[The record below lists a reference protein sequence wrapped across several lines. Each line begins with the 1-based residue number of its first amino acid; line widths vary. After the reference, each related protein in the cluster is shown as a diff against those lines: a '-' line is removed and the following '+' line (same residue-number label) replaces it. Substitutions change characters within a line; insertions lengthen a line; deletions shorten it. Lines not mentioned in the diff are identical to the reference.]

1 MYDRQRVARGA
12 GAAIAVWALI
22 GLVFLSSGVAYA
34 VPLAGFGG
42 FNASIGVVEAD
53 SLALYPSV
61 GDTSEQDAYP
71 QTVIELS
78 NTQLTDLE
86 AYKDLDVSTVPGFSG
101 TARFRLAGRGDIDS
115 GDVLLKSSALTAD
128 DAQFDGFVIEDS
140 GNESVDSSFEIFAND
155 RARLESVNIKAHY
168 LTASSVELSNLALGV
183 CYDSNNDG
191 TWERGPCD
199 GEPSF
204 VENNDA
210 PFADANASPQTAEP
224 GSQVT
229 FDASSSTDVDGSI
242 VSYEWAFG
250 DGTTATGQSVSH
262 AYDSTGTYSATLTV
276 TDNEG
281 AVSSDVVTIR
291 VSSTSGELTAD
302 ASANQ
307 TTANPG
313 ELVVFDGIGS
323 SAPDGFVESY
333 EWDFGDGTTATGDL
347 VNHSYG
353 STGTYTA
360 TLTVTSDSG
369 ETATD
374 TVEVSIEANGP
385 PTTSISANRTS
396 AKVDEAIALD
406 GSGSSDADGSITSYE
421 WAFDDG
427 TTATGPDA
435 THRYASAGEYTVTL
449 TTQDNDGATSSDTVT
464 VSVAENQPPSASA
477 TANRT
482 SAKVDE
488 AVAFDGSAS
497 SDSDGTITSYEWAFD
512 DGTIAT
518 GPTATHRYS
527 STGTYNATLTVTDDN
542 GATSTAEVT
551 VSVAENVPPTASVSA
566 NRTAVDPDGAI
577 AFDGSASSDSDGSIT
592 SYEWTFDDGTTATGS
607 TATHRYSS
615 TGTYNAT
622 LTVTDDNGATS
633 TAEVT
638 VEVTTNV
645 APTVSISANRT
656 TAKEGDPIA
665 FDGSGSSDSD
675 GTTTSYEWDFGD
687 GTTATGPTATHNFS
701 GVGFHT
707 VFLTVTD
714 DDGAST
720 TETVD
725 IEIVDNYAPT
735 AAVTANR
742 TAVTTSEA
750 IAFDATGSSDPDDA
764 SLSYQWDFG
773 DGTTATG
780 PTPTHSYGSTGTYT
794 VTVTASDDGG
804 KSDTATVEITVS

>member
-86 AYKDLDVSTVPGFSG
+86 AYKDLDVSTVPGLSG

-262 AYDSTGTYSATLTV
+262 AYDSTGTYTATLTV

-281 AVSSDVVTIR
+281 AVSSDVVTIQ

-313 ELVVFDGIGS
+313 ELVVFDGVGS

-333 EWDFGDGTTATGDL
+333 EWDFGDGTTATGEMAE
-347 VNHSYG
+347 HSYG
-353 STGTYTA
+353 SVGTYTA

-374 TVEVSIEANGP
+374 TVEVSIEANDAP
-385 PTTSISANRTS
+385 ATSISANRTS
-396 AKVDEAIALD
+396 
-406 GSGSSDADGSITSYE
+406 T
-421 WAFDDG
+421 
-427 TTATGPDA
+427 
-435 THRYASAGEYTVTL
+435 
-449 TTQDNDGATSSDTVT
+449 
-464 VSVAENQPPSASA
+464 
-477 TANRT
+477 
-482 SAKVDE
+482 KVDE
-488 AVAFDGSAS
+488 AVAFDGSGS

-512 DGTIAT
+512 DGTTAT
-518 GPTATHRYS
+518 GPTATHRY
-527 STGTYNATLTVTDDN
+527 
-542 GATSTAEVT
+542 
-551 VSVAENVPPTASVSA
+551 
-566 NRTAVDPDGAI
+566 
-577 AFDGSASSDSDGSIT
+577 GSA
-592 SYEWTFDDGTTATGS
+592 
-607 TATHRYSS
+607 
-615 TGTYNAT
+615 GTYNAT

-656 TAKEGDPIA
+656 TAKESDPIA

-675 GTTTSYEWDFGD
+675 GTITSYEWDFGD

-720 TETVD
+720 TETID

-742 TAVTTSEA
+742 TAVNTSEA
-750 IAFDATGSSDPDDA
+750 IAFDATGSSDQDDA

-773 DGTTATG
+773 DNSTATG

-794 VTVTASDDGG
+794 VTVTVSDDGG

>member
-155 RARLESVNIKAHY
+155 RARLESVKIKAHY
-168 LTASSVELSNLALGV
+168 LTASSVELPNLALGV

-281 AVSSDVVTIR
+281 AVSSDVVTIQ

-313 ELVVFDGIGS
+313 ELVVFDGVGS

-421 WAFDDG
+421 WDFGDG

-518 GPTATHRYS
+518 GP
-527 STGTYNATLTVTDDN
+527 
-542 GATSTAEVT
+542 
-551 VSVAENVPPTASVSA
+551 
-566 NRTAVDPDGAI
+566 
-577 AFDGSASSDSDGSIT
+577 
-592 SYEWTFDDGTTATGS
+592 